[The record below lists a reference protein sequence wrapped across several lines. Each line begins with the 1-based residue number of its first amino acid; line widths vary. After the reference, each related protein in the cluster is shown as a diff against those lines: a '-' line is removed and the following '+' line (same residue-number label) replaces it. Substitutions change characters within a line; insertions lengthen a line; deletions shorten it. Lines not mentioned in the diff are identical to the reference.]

1 MADLFYIEDGYIDAS
16 YYGYLADAVVDLR
29 GYIESGYLDP
39 DYYTYYGA
47 VGTLTCSA
55 TVTHGVTVE
64 AYGTW
69 TSAATLTAAIGSV
82 KPASI
87 SLSSAFTQTVTTS
100 RTRTVASSLSS
111 AASISATAIRA
122 RIVASSLSS
131 AATISTTALRTRTV
145 ASSQSSAATVSI
157 SIGVV
162 KTGTSALAS
171 AFTRSFTAVK
181 TVSGVATFNGVFNP
195 VLTVGIVKNS
205 FALFNASAS
214 LATVSVKTAR
224 SSITLQTIASLNAQN
239 ARTRRYDS
247 SLSSMATQSASAVKT
262 TNITATL
269 NSTATLTVIIGSVK
283 VNSVALTIRATLTT
297 RKYFGSFRPRDLN
310 RTLPNSQSLLYD
322 TSIKKFGA
330 ASFYGYTNSYNYAD
344 ALEPVAAGYD
354 LMLMPSKTESFI
366 WEFWFYSPTA
376 GSSSVVNVGGFQ
388 IIISRQ
394 ADVTLRSVRI
404 RLTYTYSGGTS
415 YYDFGG
421 DRTGLTRNAWHHVAV
436 IKNSSY
442 LSAYVDGTRLYG
454 YSASS
459 FPNINNN
466 SQPWEGYHDLATVSL
481 GSDEQTRIDELNFQV
496 GTTLGYDPSQTTI
509 TVPTEART
517 NDTAT
522 TRFLYHFDNNVL
534 DDLVATEIASATLAS
549 AVTITTTAIKSIRT
563 TATLSSAATIS
574 TTASRTQTASA
585 ILASAAAITTVGKV
599 TKEFAN
605 ISLASAAAITASIG
619 VIRQGVSVENTAFSS
634 SFRCVA
640 RLAGVASLYS
650 IATINTVID
659 NRTRTQS
666 SSMAASA
673 SISTTASRTR
683 TVNSTL
689 NTAASMVVNVGKLID
704 FASALATAAALTA
717 TVYRVKQ
724 ANISLSAQA
733 TISASAD
740 RTRGINSALS
750 SSATITAT
758 AYRIKQAASA
768 LNTQATQRASAVKT
782 TSAQAAFASSAS
794 AVITV
799 ARTRNISASLQF
811 ITSELTVAVKNATG
825 TITLEARFTQS
836 ATAVKTAR
844 LTKTLSSSAT
854 ITLLGGK
861 LIEYPSVHNTGVE
874 VYSVDKYPRVTITTS
889 NPGYAPHTGNFTASI
904 WARRNSITG
913 TVSVGYNVN
922 DFNYQPLW
930 SDSLSSFAFSLHTN
944 DVILRYNYDPD
955 EPGAHWADVAPV
967 DSGWHHYLLYAIP
980 NGVNPSNTWRLWV
993 DGVDQGTASRG
1004 AYLTGGLS
1012 NGAQLRL
1019 GQGRIAKE
1027 YVSDYTSSEFYL
1039 DGSVA
1044 QIWMGTGSGAPTV
1057 SNFYNKGYVD
1067 LGANGRG
1074 AGNVLPVPEVYNTL
1088 SAPFT
1093 GVDFNT
1099 NRSYE
1104 NQYIAGEEYATVGIN
1119 TTTGVFK
1126 MATTPVSVF
1135 LFAGHLNSAASI
1147 STSITIRNN
1156 ARATLNTRATL
1167 ACTST
1172 TYVGII
1178 GYLTS
1183 VAALTNSIK
1192 RQRAYSATLSA
1203 FASELVVIG
1212 KRQNETATLRS
1223 QFTLSCDVSVKPPVR
1238 FSAALMSA
1246 ATISITPYRVG
1257 ITSVALTS
1265 AATITATARRIKPL
1279 ASALNSTASLT
1290 CNASVKLPIRITAS
1304 LNTFATQTSTV
1315 RRYRATSTQLN
1326 STATLVISTKKIVGM
1341 TIRLQAF
1348 VAEITVGDI
1357 VNIDPFLTLTI
1368 APETRI
1374 ITILPETR
1382 QRVIEQETR
1391 MFIIE
1396 GI

>member
-69 TSAATLTAAIGSV
+69 FSAATLTAAIGSI

-100 RTRTVASSLSS
+100 RTRIVASSLSS

-145 ASSQSSAATVSI
+145 VSSQSSAATVSI

-171 AFTRSFTAVK
+171 AFTRYFTAVK

-310 RTLPNSQSLLYD
+310 RTQPNQQSLLYD

-330 ASFYGYTNSYNYAD
+330 ASFYGITNSYNYAD

-354 LMLMPSKTESFI
+354 LMLIPSKTESFI

-466 SQPWEGYHDLATVSL
+466 SQPWEGYHDLAIVSL
-481 GSDEQTRIDELNFQV
+481 GSDQQTRIDELNFQV

-509 TVPTEART
+509 TLPTEART

-563 TATLSSAATIS
+563 TATLASAATIS

-605 ISLASAAAITASIG
+605 ISLASAATITASIG

-666 SSMAASA
+666 SSMSTSA
-673 SISTTASRTR
+673 SISITASRTR

-717 TVYRVKQ
+717 TTYRVKQ
-724 ANISLSAQA
+724 ADISLSAQA
-733 TISASAD
+733 TQTASAD

-768 LNTQATQRASAVKT
+768 LNTQATQSVSAVKT

-799 ARTRNISASLQF
+799 TRTRNTSASLQF

-844 LTKTLSSSAT
+844 LTKTLSSSAA

-944 DVILRYNYDPD
+944 DVVLRYNYDPD

-1027 YVSDYTSSEFYL
+1027 YVSDYASSEFYL

-1074 AGNVLPVPEVYNTL
+1074 AGNVLPAPEVYNTL

-1099 NRSYE
+1099 N
-1104 NQYIAGEEYATVGIN
+1104 QYTPGEEYATVGIN

-1126 MATTPVSVF
+1126 MATTPVFVF
-1135 LFAGHLNSAASI
+1135 LFVGHLNSAAAITI
-1147 STSITIRNN
+1147 STTIRNN
-1156 ARATLNTRATL
+1156 ATARLNTTATL

-1178 GYLTS
+1178 GYLVS
-1183 VAALTNSIK
+1183 AAALTNTIT
-1192 RQRAYSATLSA
+1192 RQRAYSATLTA

-1212 KRQNETATLRS
+1212 KRQNETATLSS
-1223 QFTLSCDVSVKPPVR
+1223 QFTLTCDVSVKPPVR

-1246 ATISITPYRVG
+1246 ATVTATVFRVG

-1315 RRYRATSTQLN
+1315 RRFRATSTQLN

-1341 TIRLQAF
+1341 TISLQAF

-1357 VNIDPFLTLTI
+1357 INIDPFLTLTI

-1374 ITILPETR
+1374 ITILPESR
-1382 QRVIEQETR
+1382 DLVIEQETR